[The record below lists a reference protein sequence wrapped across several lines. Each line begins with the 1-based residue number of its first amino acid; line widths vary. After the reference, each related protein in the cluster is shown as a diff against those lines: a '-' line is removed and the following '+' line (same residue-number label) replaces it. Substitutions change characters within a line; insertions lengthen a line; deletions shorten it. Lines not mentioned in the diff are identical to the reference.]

1 MAVRERIRTVFRLLL
16 LFTILVAVA
25 VISAVTTIRF
35 TIHGRQE
42 TMPNLVGQALDA
54 AQNTVRGLDLELKVE
69 DKLFNA
75 KLPVNRI
82 VSQQPLPGTPIK
94 AGQLVHVIVSL
105 GPPRVVVPNLVGSSL
120 RAAQITATQRGLTVG
135 SVTALPL
142 PGNEPDQVLAQ
153 EPPPAS
159 PNVHSP
165 VMNLLITTPEPAP
178 SYLCPNFVGQPL
190 AAVRRDL
197 EKAGLKVGE
206 SIPVVTDSVPK
217 GTVLSQTPP
226 AGSKVGPETAFSF
239 QVSD

>member
-1 MAVRERIRTVFRLLL
+1 MGLLQRIQKLFRFIL

-25 VISAVTTIRF
+25 LISALTTIRF

-42 TMPNLVGQALDA
+42 TVPNLVGQLLDV
-54 AQNTVRGLDLELKVE
+54 AQSTVSGLELELKVE
-69 DKLFNA
+69 DKLFNP
-75 KLPVNRI
+75 KFPVNQI

-120 RAAQITATQRGLTVG
+120 RAAQITALQRGLTVG
-135 SVTALPL
+135 SVTALPQ
-142 PGNEPDQVLAQ
+142 PGGEQDQVLAQ
-153 EPPPAS
+153 DPPPAS
-159 PNVHSP
+159 PDVHTP
-165 VMNLLITTPEPAP
+165 VMNLLVTSPELPP

-206 SIPVVTDSVPK
+206 AVPVVTDSVPK
-217 GTVLSQTPP
+217 GTILSQTPP
-226 AGSKVGPETAFSF
+226 AGSKVGPETTFSF

>member
-1 MAVRERIRTVFRLLL
+1 MGLLQRIQKLFRLLL
-16 LFTILVAVA
+16 LFTVLVAVA
-25 VISAVTTIRF
+25 LISAVTTIRF
-35 TIHGRQE
+35 TIHGHQE
-42 TMPNLVGQALDA
+42 MMPNLVGQALDT
-54 AQNTVRGLDLELKVE
+54 AQSTVSGLALELKVE

-75 KLPVNRI
+75 KFPANQI

-94 AGQLVHVIVSL
+94 AGQIVHVIVSL
-105 GPPRVVVPNLVGSSL
+105 GSPRVVVPNLVGSSL
-120 RAAQITATQRGLTVG
+120 RAAQITALQRGLTVG

-142 PGNEPDQVLAQ
+142 PGTEPDQVLAQ
-153 EPPPAS
+153 DPPPAS
-159 PNVHSP
+159 PNVHTP
-165 VMNLLITTPEPAP
+165 VMNLLITSPEPPP

-206 SIPVVTDSVPK
+206 SIPVVTDSVSK

-226 AGSKVGPETAFSF
+226 AGSKVGPETVFSF

>member
-1 MAVRERIRTVFRLLL
+1 MGLLQRIQKLFRFTL

-25 VISAVTTIRF
+25 LISALTTIRL

-42 TMPNLVGQALDA
+42 TVPNLVGQSLDA
-54 AQNTVRGLDLELKVE
+54 AQGTVSGIELELKVE
-69 DKLFNA
+69 DKLFNP
-75 KLPVNRI
+75 KFPVNQI

-120 RAAQITATQRGLTVG
+120 RAAQITALQRGLTVG

-142 PGNEPDQVLAQ
+142 PGTEPDQVLAQ
-153 EPPPAS
+153 DPPPAS
-159 PNVHSP
+159 PDVHTP
-165 VMNLLITTPEPAP
+165 VMNLLITSPELPP

-206 SIPVVTDSVPK
+206 ATPVVTDSVAK

-226 AGSKVGPETAFSF
+226 AGSKVGPETTFSF